1 MRQFKKR
8 SIAGLCVVLAL
19 AAGACGSDDKK
30 VDEAATTAA
39 PTATTAGGAETTAGG
54 TETTAESTETTT
66 GDTGGTETTT
76 GDTGG
81 SETTTGGTI
90 AAPET
95 ELDSSSA
102 QDINIQSR
110 DSLQQGGEV
119 RTAVASLA
127 ENWNPNN
134 INGNEG
140 DFDDILEP
148 MEAQLMDVTAD
159 GVITP
164 NPDYLADL
172 EVVDGPPQAVTYT
185 INPKAVWGDGSPIV
199 ANDFIQYWKA
209 IMDPD
214 AEVVATDG
222 YDQIDTV
229 VQGADERTVTVT
241 FKTVYPDYLGLFDPL
256 FPAAANK
263 DTDTFN
269 TGWQGEINP
278 DWFAGPFTLGSYDAT
293 QGVVEE
299 IPNPLWWGDKPLL
312 DKMIF
317 RVVSP
322 DAVPQAY
329 ANDELDSFD
338 IGPDPNGFAIA
349 SDTSGGTIRAAAG
362 PNWRQITFNSTAGLI
377 ADQTIR
383 QAIVR
388 GLDRAEIG
396 SSDLAG
402 IPWPAKPLGNHVF
415 VENQVGYIDNGAEY
429 NYDPDKA
436 MADLDAA
443 GWVVGDDGIRE
454 KDGQKLSVK
463 FMQLVGV
470 PVSENEAQLVQA
482 QLKDIGIDVEIVDV
496 ATDQF
501 SEVLD
506 NGDFEMIAFT
516 WLGTPFP
523 YPGIKQLYGTGSES
537 NFAKSDIPELDALT
551 EQIAVELDPVKR
563 ADLADQVD
571 KILWDFVHTLPLY
584 QRPELV
590 AVKENLANYGAFGF
604 STTRY
609 QDIGYMS

>member
-1 MRQFKKR
+1 MRQLKTR
-8 SIAGLCVVLAL
+8 SVAGLCVVLAL

-39 PTATTAGGAETTAGG
+39 PTATTAGG
-54 TETTAESTETTT
+54 TETTAAGTETTT

-81 SETTTGGTI
+81 TETTTGDTT

-102 QDINIQSR
+102 QDINIQPR
-110 DSLQQGGEV
+110 DALKQGGELRLV
-119 RTAVASLA
+119 VESLA

-134 INGNEG
+134 VNGNEG

-164 NPDYLADL
+164 NPDYITDL
-172 EVVDGPPQAVTYT
+172 KVVDGPPQTVTYT
-185 INPKAVWGDGSPIV
+185 LNPKAVWGDGAPFV
-199 ANDFIQYWKA
+199 ADDFIAYWQA
-209 IMDPD
+209 IINPD
-214 AEVVATDG
+214 NEVVSTDG
-222 YDQIDTV
+222 YDQIDSV
-229 VQGADERTVTVT
+229 VQGADDHEVVVT
-241 FKTVYPDYLGLFDPL
+241 FKTVYPDYLSLFDPL

-263 DTDTFN
+263 DTETFN
-269 TGWQGEINP
+269 TGWGGEIKP
-278 DWFAGPFTLGSYDAT
+278 EWFAGPFTLGSYDAT
-293 QGVVEE
+293 QGIIEE
-299 IPNPLWWGDKPLL
+299 IPNPNWWGDKPLL
-312 DKMIF
+312 DKIIF
-317 RVVSP
+317 RVVSAE
-322 DAVPQAY
+322 AVPQAY
-329 ANDELDSFD
+329 SNGEVDAFD
-338 IGPDPNGFAIA
+338 IGPDPNGYAIA
-349 SDTSGGTIRAAAG
+349 TSTSGGTVRAAAG

-415 VENQVGYIDNGAEY
+415 VENQKGYVDNGAEY
-429 NYDPDKA
+429 NYDPEKA
-436 MADLDAA
+436 KADLDAA
-443 GWVVGDDGIRE
+443 GWVEGSDGIRE
-454 KDGQKLSVK
+454 KDGKKLTVK
-463 FMQLVGV
+463 FSQLVGV

-501 SEVLD
+501 SEVLT

-523 YPGIKQLYGTGSES
+523 FPGIKQLYGTGSDS
-537 NFAKSDIPELDALT
+537 NYAKSDLPDVDALT
-551 EQIAVELDPVKR
+551 DKIAVELDPAKR
-563 ADLADQVD
+563 TEEANEVD

-584 QRPELV
+584 QRPELF
-590 AVKENLANYGAFGF
+590 AVREDLGNYGAFGF

-609 QDIGYMS
+609 QDIGYVS